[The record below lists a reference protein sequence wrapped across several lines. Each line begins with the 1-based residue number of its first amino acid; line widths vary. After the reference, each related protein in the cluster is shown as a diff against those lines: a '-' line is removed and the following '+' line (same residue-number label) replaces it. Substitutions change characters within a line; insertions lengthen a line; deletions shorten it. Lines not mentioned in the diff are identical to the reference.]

1 MQEKNRQMSQGQQA
15 PEEAAREQ
23 RRKMNSSREISFQV
37 QARSADEGEEDKKL
51 VVEGYAVRFN
61 SPTVLFEYDGVEYK
75 EQIDDRAFEEAKMD
89 DVIFNYNHSGKVMAR
104 TRNGTLTLEVRAD
117 GLFIR
122 AELGGTEEGR
132 KLYEEIRGGYIDRM
146 SFRFSV
152 REEAYDKEN
161 HMWTVRRVKKLYDV
175 SAVDIPAYDDTS
187 IEARKNFILEAE
199 AQEKRER
206 EAAADLR
213 RRKLVLKTKLL
224 KM

>member
-1 MQEKNRQMSQGQQA
+1 
-15 PEEAAREQ
+15 
-23 RRKMNSSREISFQV
+23 MNSSREISFQV

-61 SPTVLFEYDGVEYK
+61 SPTVLFEYEGIEYK

-213 RRKLVLKTKLL
+213 RRKLMLKTKLL
-224 KM
+224 NM